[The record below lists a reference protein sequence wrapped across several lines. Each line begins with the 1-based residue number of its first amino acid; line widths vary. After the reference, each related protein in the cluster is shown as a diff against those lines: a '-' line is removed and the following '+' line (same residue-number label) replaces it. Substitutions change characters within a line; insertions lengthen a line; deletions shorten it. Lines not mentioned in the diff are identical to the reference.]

1 MVDNMNGDIILTSYQ
16 DNVNIS
22 GNNFNN
28 MNHGIL
34 FLLDELSIY
43 PDNNA
48 LLSEEE
54 QELEELINKW
64 TANNQFINIDMIE
77 VSQYPV
83 EILEEFFGGND
94 E

>member
-1 MVDNMNGDIILTSYQ
+1 
-16 DNVNIS
+16 
-22 GNNFNN
+22 

-34 FLLDELSIY
+34 FLLEYSSIY

-64 TANNQFINIDMIE
+64 TANNEFTNIDMIE
-77 VSQYPV
+77 ASPYPM